1 MPSAPDYNHRWLA
14 GLALAVLLQAV
25 AFGYWA
31 GSITERVASLTRT
44 VDALRIDMNHFI
56 QRK

>member
-1 MPSAPDYNHRWLA
+1 MPTAPDTNHRWLA

-31 GSITERVASLTRT
+31 GTVTERVATLTRT
-44 VDALRIDMNHFI
+44 VDALRADVNHLI
-56 QRK
+56 RGQ